1 MQYVSAVE
9 VSREVETLQTIPLTL
24 MKHKLDQL
32 QVLKQSHHMLFG
44 SSMHSHDSVSRTPL
58 YLHRCDKRQ

>member
-24 MKHKLDQL
+24 IKHKLDQL
-32 QVLKQSHHMLFG
+32 QVL
-44 SSMHSHDSVSRTPL
+44 
-58 YLHRCDKRQ
+58 